1 MKRIVAG
8 ILAHVD
14 AGKTTLSEGL
24 LYSAGAIRE
33 LGRVDNQNTFLDTD
47 EIERSRG
54 ITVFSKQAIITAEG
68 AVLTLLD
75 TPGHIDFAAEAERTL
90 QVLDYAILVIS
101 ATDGIQSHTQSLWEL
116 VKKHS
121 IPTFIFINK
130 FDLEGTDKNRVIEEL
145 KAEFGG
151 NFVDFSDDDKSSLCE
166 NIAVCD
172 ETIMNEY
179 LEHGEISDKAV
190 ARAIRLRN
198 IFPCF
203 CGSALKM
210 EGVEGFLKDFI
221 RFTEQR
227 MAFPVF
233 GAKVFKIS
241 QDNKGQR
248 LTFLKVTGGS
258 LKVKDV
264 VKLDEKNE
272 KINEIRIYSGEKY
285 HSCDSVEPGCV
296 CAVTGLASTY
306 AGQGL
311 GFERN
316 SDKLTAEPIFSYR
329 VILPP
334 KTDTALAFAKLKQL
348 EEEETQL
355 NVVWNEAFQEIQ
367 LRLMG
372 EIQLEVL
379 KQVILKRFD
388 MEVEFEEGRIV
399 YKETIENTVE
409 GVGHY
414 EPLRHYAEVHLLI
427 EPLERG
433 MGVHFATDCNDDEL
447 DRNWQRLIMTHLME
461 KQHLGVLT
469 GSPVTDVKIT
479 LKAGKAHLKHTEG
492 GDFRQATYRAVRHGL
507 RQAKSILLEPY
518 YEFALEVPNENVGR
532 AMTDLDIF
540 GAEFSVPQTRGN
552 ISKISGTVPAA
563 AIRNYQRELIGYS
576 HGKGRL
582 SCKFGGYGI
591 CRNAEEVIEQ
601 IGYNCDADIDN
612 TADSVFCSHGAGFT
626 VKWDEVCDYMHLE
639 SVLKPKNTAIVEDR
653 GSKAASS
660 AGAMAS
666 DEELLKI
673 FEHTYGKIERKNPR
687 NTFHTPKD
695 IKTPQKPTKKPS
707 KKYDKEYLLID
718 GYNIV
723 FAWEDLKALAKENL
737 ESARSKLIERIS
749 AYKIFRDFEVIL
761 VFDAYKVRGNRG
773 EVENIDGICVV
784 YTKEAQTADSYIE
797 KTAKELSKNYRV
809 TVATSDG
816 LEQMIIF
823 GSGALRLSAKA
834 LREEVERVEAH
845 VRGIVEQYNIEAENS
860 DFLRV
865 IREKL
870 EEVEKG

>member
-130 FDLEGTDKNRVIEEL
+130 LDLEGTDKNRIIEEL

-151 NFVDFSDDDKSSLCE
+151 NFVDFSDNDKASLCE

-179 LEHGEISDKAV
+179 LEHGEISGKAV

-210 EGVEGFLKDFI
+210 DGVEKFLKDFI
-221 RFTEQR
+221 RFTEQST
-227 MAFPVF
+227 AFPVF

-639 SVLKPKNTAIVEDR
+639 SVLKPKNTAIVEDPA
-653 GSKAASS
+653 SKAASS

-718 GYNIV
+718 GYNII

-761 VFDAYKVRGNRG
+761 VFDA
-773 EVENIDGICVV
+773 
-784 YTKEAQTADSYIE
+784 
-797 KTAKELSKNYRV
+797 
-809 TVATSDG
+809 
-816 LEQMIIF
+816 
-823 GSGALRLSAKA
+823 
-834 LREEVERVEAH
+834 
-845 VRGIVEQYNIEAENS
+845 
-860 DFLRV
+860 
-865 IREKL
+865 
-870 EEVEKG
+870 